1 MDPEAFLDLANQVT
15 KLKMYPYFD
24 LAHAAICCLAVR
36 DDHASGSIS
45 FSRKH
50 PLALWVSSMLVIF
63 AGGIL
68 ANLLLGE
75 PVLAPLKNNNQLLL
89 STVVWYLIFYS
100 PFDVGY
106 KFFKFLPIKV
116 ICAALKEV
124 YRAKKVHDG
133 VTHAAKLFPNA
144 YIVMIAIG
152 AIKGNGAGFVKIGE
166 RLCRGVWT
174 PAAVEF
180 LVPNFSTKASILA
193 AFIFVIDKKTDLIA
207 APHALV
213 YFGIVI
219 FFVYFKLSSLL
230 LGITDPFVPFENLF
244 CAICM
249 GGVFDVF
256 QETFYG
262 KPATEENEE
271 ASKPVAG

>member
-1 MDPEAFLDLANQVT
+1 
-15 KLKMYPYFD
+15 MYPYFD
-24 LAHAAICCLAVR
+24 LAHAALCCLAVR
-36 DDHASGSIS
+36 DDLANGSLP

-50 PLALWVSSMLVIF
+50 PLALWCSTMLVIF
-63 AGGIL
+63 AGSIL

-89 STVVWYLIFYS
+89 STVVWYVIFYS

-116 ICAALKEV
+116 ICAALKEI

-166 RLCRGVWT
+166 RLVRGVWT
-174 PAAVEF
+174 PTAVEF
-180 LVPNFSTKASILA
+180 LVPNFSTKASMLA
-193 AFIFVIDKKTDLIA
+193 AFIFVVDKKTDLIS

-213 YFGIVI
+213 YFAVVI

-244 CAICM
+244 CAIFM
-249 GGVFDVF
+249 GGVFDVI

-262 KPATEENEE
+262 KPKVEDGGEGEKAKAE
-271 ASKPVAG
+271 